1 MKSSQKVYLINIIA
15 KIAPQSVAFLIGV
28 LLTRELGVEEYGN
41 IMGFIILS
49 QIVYFSLSSAFITN
63 YLREVTTSPTSLNNV
78 VILIIKI
85 GVLFYFPFL
94 IFTSYGNGYEYGF
107 IITLFWLT
115 SIFMQMFNLYGAYLR
130 IQNKDSLLVL
140 VNTSPYILL
149 IFLLASFKN
158 YLTILHIGGIYFIS
172 WLIPLIV
179 FYKTKRIPLPKIND
193 WNIYS
198 KTQLSI
204 ILCAK
209 VLILNT
215 IFTQINANADQVL
228 LKSLIDSY
236 ALGYYRISFVVSN
249 LLMPIIGAF
258 SFIYITKLKNVTKL
272 EQLNFK
278 FTNHIKLNMTLVSVF
293 IIFIFYL
300 AEYILLYVY
309 KIADPM
315 ATKTLQILPLGLLF
329 NAMAQVV
336 SYSLLFLKRDR
347 IILYSL
353 ILSSSFNVLLNIAL
367 VPTYG
372 AVGCAII
379 SVTTQIINFIFLYS
393 YYKTNKA
400 NDIISL
406 NHIN

>member
-1 MKSSQKVYLINIIA
+1 MKNSQKVYLINIIA

-41 IMGFIILS
+41 ITGFIILS

-63 YLREVTTSPTSLNNV
+63 YLREVNTSLTSLNNV

-85 GVLFYFPFL
+85 GVFLYFPFL
-94 IFTSYGNGYEYGF
+94 IFTSYGKGYEYGC
-107 IITLFWLT
+107 IITLFWMT
-115 SIFMQMFNLYGAYLR
+115 SILMQMFNLYGAYLR

-140 VNTSPYILL
+140 VNTAPYILL
-149 IFLLASFKN
+149 IFLLLSFKN
-158 YLTILHIGGIYFIS
+158 YLTILQVGGIYFVS
-172 WLIPLIV
+172 WLVPLIV
-179 FYKTKRIPLPKIND
+179 FYKIKRIPLLKIND
-193 WNIYS
+193 WNINS

-236 ALGYYRISFVVSN
+236 ALGYYRISFVISN

-278 FTNHIKLNMTLVSVF
+278 FTNHIKLNMALVSIF
-293 IIFIFYL
+293 IIFMFYA
-300 AEYILLYVY
+300 AEYILFYVY
-309 KIADPM
+309 KITNPM
-315 ATKTLQILPLGLLF
+315 ATKTLQILPIGLLF
-329 NAMAQVV
+329 NALAQTV
-336 SYSLLFLKRDR
+336 SYTLLFLKRDK

-353 ILSSSFNVLLNIAL
+353 ILSSLINVLLNIIF
-367 VPTYG
+367 VPIYG

-379 SVTTQIINFIFLYS
+379 SVITQLINFIFLFS
-393 YYKTNKA
+393 YYQMNKA
-400 NDIISL
+400 NDIINL
-406 NHIN
+406 NYIP